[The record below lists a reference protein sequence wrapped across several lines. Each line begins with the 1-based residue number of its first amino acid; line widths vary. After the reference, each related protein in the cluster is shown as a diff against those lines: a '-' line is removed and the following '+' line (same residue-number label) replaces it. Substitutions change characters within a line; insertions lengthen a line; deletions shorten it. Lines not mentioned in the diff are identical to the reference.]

1 MMEQSEP
8 QYLSLASFFRRVR
21 FNVAFMCYTRMSSI
35 LTSLCETSLKK
46 LASVGKTKREKY
58 HCTIY
63 LLFDWFG
70 ISCMT
75 TYNFCFYL
83 QYRLI

>member
-1 MMEQSEP
+1 MVSVADTNKVKSNLNCVTHDLEHMCT
-8 QYLSLASFFRRVR
+8 LA
-21 FNVAFMCYTRMSSI
+21 I
-35 LTSLCETSLKK
+35 
-46 LASVGKTKREKY
+46 EKAWKHIFKQY
-58 HCTIY
+58 HCTID

-83 QYRLI
+83 QN